1 MKQPRETP
9 PTANDAAPAGRPEE
23 TQNRLKEILQVLA
36 RHDIVKGMTS
46 EKLRNIVEDL
56 GPTFVK
62 LGQIMSMRQ
71 DMLPAAYCRELSKL
85 RTEVSPM
92 PFDEVRQVIEEEY
105 DTRLERVFASFDRQP
120 LGAASIAQA
129 HAAVLRDGS
138 PVVVKVQ
145 RQGIRDVMARDIQ
158 LLRKA
163 ARILK
168 AASSAGNALDF
179 GVILNEMWA
188 VAQQEM
194 DFLIEARNA
203 GEFYKLNQDVAYVT
217 CPQIHSQVT
226 TSRVLVME
234 YIEGFDLDQ
243 PDILTDNG
251 YDLEEIGLKLADNYV
266 KQIIDDG
273 FFHADPH
280 PGNLRIREGQIVFL
294 DLGMMG
300 RLSQRDKALFR
311 QAVRA
316 IAEHNVN
323 ALKDVL
329 LTLGVHNGR
338 INHTRLYGDIEDLLT
353 QYGSMGLADMDLGR
367 MLEEFLGLANSHGIS
382 MPEGVTMLTRG
393 MLTIQGVLASLAPE
407 LNLVQ
412 IMANRMLG
420 EAARDFDLLAEL
432 KDGGKTLAASGR
444 KAVALP
450 AQLSDLLGMTIKGQT
465 KVNLEL
471 TGSDEPLAQVDRMVN
486 KLVLALLSAALLVG
500 SSLICTTDMKPKLLG
515 IPMLGAFGFFIAL
528 ILMGYL
534 LVDTFRKKRRK
545 K

>member
-1 MKQPRETP
+1 MKQPKETP

-36 RHDIVKGMTS
+36 RHDIVKGMTP

-234 YIEGFDLDQ
+234 YIEGFDLDR

-300 RLSQRDKALFR
+300 RLSQRDKNLFR

>member
-36 RHDIVKGMTS
+36 RHDIVKGMTP

-226 TSRVLVME
+226 PSRVLVME
-234 YIEGFDLDQ
+234 YIEGFDLDR

-338 INHTRLYGDIEDLLT
+338 INHTRLDGDIEDLLT

>member
-36 RHDIVKGMTS
+36 RHDIVKGMTP

-120 LGAASIAQA
+120 LGVASIAQA

-234 YIEGFDLDQ
+234 YIEGFDLDR

-300 RLSQRDKALFR
+300 RLSQRDKNLFR

-500 SSLICTTDMKPKLLG
+500 SSLICTTDLKPKLLG

>member
-36 RHDIVKGMTS
+36 RHDIVKGMTP

-234 YIEGFDLDQ
+234 YIEGFDLDR

-300 RLSQRDKALFR
+300 RLSQRDKNLFR

-329 LTLGVHNGR
+329 LTLGVHNGH

>member
-36 RHDIVKGMTS
+36 RHDIVKGMTP

-129 HAAVLRDGS
+129 HAAILRDGS

-234 YIEGFDLDQ
+234 YIEGFDLDRL
-243 PDILTDNG
+243 DILTDNG

-316 IAEHNVN
+316 IAEHDVN
-323 ALKDVL
+323 ALKDAL

-338 INHTRLYGDIEDLLT
+338 ISHTRLYGDIEDLLT

-393 MLTIQGVLASLAPE
+393 MLTIQGVLASLAPD

-420 EAARDFDLLAEL
+420 EAARNFDLMAEL
-432 KDGGKTLAASGR
+432 KDEGKTLAASGR

>member
-36 RHDIVKGMTS
+36 RHDIVKGMTP

-188 VAQQEM
+188 VARQEM

-234 YIEGFDLDQ
+234 YIEGFDLDR

-300 RLSQRDKALFR
+300 RLSQRDKNLFR

>member
-36 RHDIVKGMTS
+36 RHDIVKGMTP

-168 AASSAGNALDF
+168 AASSAGNDLDF

-234 YIEGFDLDQ
+234 YIEGFDLDR

-300 RLSQRDKALFR
+300 RLSQRDKNLFR

>member
-23 TQNRLKEILQVLA
+23 TQHRLKEILQVLA
-36 RHDIVKGMTS
+36 RHDIVKGMTP

-234 YIEGFDLDQ
+234 YIEGFDLDR

>member
-36 RHDIVKGMTS
+36 RHDIVKGMTP

-234 YIEGFDLDQ
+234 YIEGFDLDR

-300 RLSQRDKALFR
+300 RLSQRDKNLFR

-323 ALKDVL
+323 ALKDAL

-353 QYGSMGLADMDLGR
+353 KYGSMGLADMDLGR

-471 TGSDEPLAQVDRMVN
+471 TGSDEPLTQVDRMVN

>member
-36 RHDIVKGMTS
+36 RHDIVKGMTP

-234 YIEGFDLDQ
+234 YIEGFDLDR

-266 KQIIDDG
+266 TQIIDDG